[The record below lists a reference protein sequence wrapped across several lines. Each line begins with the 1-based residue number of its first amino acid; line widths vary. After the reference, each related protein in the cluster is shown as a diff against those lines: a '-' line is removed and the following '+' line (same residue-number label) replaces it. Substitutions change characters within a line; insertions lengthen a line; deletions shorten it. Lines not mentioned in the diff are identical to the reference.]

1 MSMNTTATHTTTT
14 APAWYELALCAQTG
28 PGFFFP
34 EPGSSLR
41 DAKRLCGACEG
52 RKACLDYAL
61 ANDERFGVWGG
72 LSESERQALRS
83 RRP

>member
-1 MSMNTTATHTTTT
+1 MSMNTTATTATA

-41 DAKRLCGACEG
+41 EAKRLCGACEG
-52 RKACLDYAL
+52 RAACLEFAL

-72 LSESERQALRS
+72 LSEGERQALRAG
-83 RRP
+83 RP